1 MLKSVFQFVARFP
14 LPFSLSL
21 VVFIFIWISVGYDF
35 IVNTWALP
43 VGIRIV
49 VSLVGI
55 IFAYNLAVLINT
67 VWFRLFDHMNWLD
80 NEMISLRNSI
90 KKTSQIEPNP
100 LQPIGDDFPRLK
112 NASPDDTHPPKIGII
127 LAGGG
132 AKGVY
137 QAGAMR
143 AIYEY
148 LERGKLLGQVTMIAG
163 SSIGSWNALFWL
175 ADLVKPFGKN
185 GVISNN
191 DDQKSFHQ
199 MWWEQV
205 RMNSMFM
212 PRFYFPLITNALVSV
227 EPWKKQFD
235 KIFGAHQAHRDRL
248 QKTLIHFYLTK
259 ANIVSGK
266 LDFATNNRGCDQGI
280 RVRQTHSHLRPQE
293 GGNESLIA
301 PDRYTVCNS
310 DDAVQYLKN
319 LKDGIFASMT
329 FPPLI
334 PQQAIGSA
342 LYEDGGVVDNLPIYF
357 GSVIEDCD
365 YLFILPL
372 NLSADVERQQIN
384 TRSLISR
391 TVRVLGVREGSQE
404 ELSLKKFG
412 LSNELGYARGLV
424 SKLEERHGENQ
435 NGNPKM
441 DSGQS
446 LGAAKNVARVGAFA
460 ICPDKIIVDTFE
472 FWKKEEMEEAFHI
485 MYKATE
491 KMLQEKDPLGTLKQD
506 MLQSASQCRSA
517 YKVQLYK
524 VESTEKITAVDLE
537 STLF

>member
-1 MLKSVFQFVARFP
+1 MPKSAIQFLARFP
-14 LPFSLSL
+14 IPFSLSL
-21 VVFIFIWISVGYDF
+21 AVFFFIWISGGYDF

-43 VGIRIV
+43 AGVRIV
-49 VSLVGI
+49 VSMVGI

-67 VWFRLFDHMNWLD
+67 VWFKLFDHMNWLD
-80 NEMISLRNSI
+80 KEMISLRDSI
-90 KKTSQIEPNP
+90 KKRSQLEPNT
-100 LQPIGDDFPRLK
+100 LQPLGDDFSQPR
-112 NASPDDTHPPKIGII
+112 NASPDDTHPKIGMI

-148 LERGKLLGQVTMIAG
+148 LEKGKLLGQVTMLAG

-175 ADLVKPFGKN
+175 ADLVRPFGKN

-199 MWWEQV
+199 IWWEQV

-235 KIFGAHQAHRDRL
+235 KIFGAHQAHRDPL
-248 QKTLIHFYLTK
+248 LKTLIHFYLTK

-266 LDFATNNRGCDQGI
+266 LDFATNNRGSDQGI
-280 RVRQTHSHLRPQE
+280 RVRQTNSDLRHPE
-293 GGNESLIA
+293 RGNESLIA

-334 PQQAIGSA
+334 PQQARGSA

-391 TVRVLGVREGSQE
+391 IVRVMGVREGSQE

-412 LSNELGYARGLV
+412 LSNELGYARWLA
-424 SKLEERHGENQ
+424 SNLEERRGENQ
-435 NGNPKM
+435 DENAEG
-441 DSGQS
+441 DSVRS

-460 ICPDKIIVDTFE
+460 ICPDKIIVDTLE
-472 FWKKEEMEEAFHI
+472 FWKKEEMEAAFRM
-485 MYKATE
+485 MYKATA

-506 MLQSASQCRSA
+506 MVHSAPPFRSD
-517 YKVQLYK
+517 YEVQLYK